1 MSQNQ
6 FASTALQDD
15 EDYPF
20 FSLKDISFEENCIWC
35 ICSLF
40 IVKEMMFGFGDKLE
54 PYSGTVKLMDELV
67 KDFMTDLV
75 CFHHL
80 SDCVVFTFNGHS

>member
-1 MSQNQ
+1 
-6 FASTALQDD
+6 
-15 EDYPF
+15 
-20 FSLKDISFEENCIWC
+20 
-35 ICSLF
+35 
-40 IVKEMMFGFGDKLE
+40 MFGFGDKLE